1 MGAILLLTFLLPVKT
16 NFLANMDI
24 PLPPSDP
31 KPTKVE
37 YSPSQVTS
45 PHSDDDD
52 YKMSKESSPFHS
64 SSSSSSKKVLS
75 KKKVSNMLKSMK
87 MTIPAP
93 IIIGKKSKLITP
105 AVSSE
110 SLTKEDDENSYSPT
124 PDRDEK
130 EDQRERQAIMQISN
144 NSKADRYKEKL
155 KEREREKEQK
165 LNIEALIE
173 EEKNEKK
180 VMPKLDMM
188 PNKAGS
194 SYQRTRMQV
203 GPIEI
208 DEINR
213 QKAEERA
220 MTMAANMASAKKGPV
235 VCDSFGFVTAVR
247 PIVHI
252 TPAKPEE
259 SKRDRSRDRDR
270 SRNRDRDRDRD
281 KGRGEKRRSR
291 SRSRDRKRRSTKEKR
306 EKSDGDKSKSDDKN
320 KGDDKNKVDDKN
332 KPDDKTKAEKNTK
345 QKRDRSA
352 DEKEEK
358 EKMRKKKEKSDKI
371 AALVTKSMK
380 EKYGHMP
387 KNWLELK
394 AKGISINDSSDFVT
408 LKKAFNEPL
417 EDPNN
422 LIQMITITQGDC
434 DEIRDPTSKEC
445 EDEFHKRGQE
455 KKIKLGLGGILIN
468 EDYKTLEYPKSALKK
483 TETSPALD
491 WCMNKD
497 HCIGTIHI
505 LRADT
510 PEVIDA
516 IKDLKKA
523 KFEGKKTN
531 LQEQYWY

>member
-1 MGAILLLTFLLPVKT
+1 M
-16 NFLANMDI
+16 
-24 PLPPSDP
+24 
-31 KPTKVE
+31 
-37 YSPSQVTS
+37 
-45 PHSDDDD
+45 
-52 YKMSKESSPFHS
+52 
-64 SSSSSSKKVLS
+64 
-75 KKKVSNMLKSMK
+75 
-87 MTIPAP
+87 
-93 IIIGKKSKLITP
+93 
-105 AVSSE
+105 
-110 SLTKEDDENSYSPT
+110 
-124 PDRDEK
+124 
-130 EDQRERQAIMQISN
+130 
-144 NSKADRYKEKL
+144 
-155 KEREREKEQK
+155 
-165 LNIEALIE
+165 
-173 EEKNEKK
+173 
-180 VMPKLDMM
+180 
-188 PNKAGS
+188 
-194 SYQRTRMQV
+194 
-203 GPIEI
+203 

-306 EKSDGDKSKSDDKN
+306 EKSDGDKSKSDEKSKN
-320 KGDDKNKVDDKN
+320 KEDDKNKVDDKTKSDDKT

-497 HCIGTIHI
+497 HCIAE
-505 LRADT
+505 LYKYRADT

-531 LQEQYWY
+531 LQEQYWYVKENDFMKAAKKPKEVTKKREKVKKSALPVPIEPPSSSAVQEHNETLNAKDLIKLLKNDLGEEESASGKVKSKKRKKGQKEKEEKGH

>member
-1 MGAILLLTFLLPVKT
+1 MGHAILLLTFLLPVKT

-52 YKMSKESSPFHS
+52 NYKMSKESSPFHS

-93 IIIGKKSKLITP
+93 IIIGKKSKLISS

-110 SLTKEDDENSYSPT
+110 SLTKEDDENSIST

-144 NSKADRYKEKL
+144 NSKSDRYREKL

-194 SYQRTRMQV
+194 SYQRTRNAV
-203 GPIEI
+203 GPIEM

-220 MTMAANMASAKKGPV
+220 MAMAANMASVKKGPV

-291 SRSRDRKRRSTKEKR
+291 SRSRDRKRRSTEEKR
-306 EKSDGDKSKSDDKN
+306 ERSDQGDKSKSDEKSKSN
-320 KGDDKNKVDDKN
+320 DKNKVDDKN
-332 KPDDKTKAEKNTK
+332 KP
-345 QKRDRSA
+345 
-352 DEKEEK
+352 
-358 EKMRKKKEKSDKI
+358 
-371 AALVTKSMK
+371 
-380 EKYGHMP
+380 
-387 KNWLELK
+387 
-394 AKGISINDSSDFVT
+394 
-408 LKKAFNEPL
+408 
-417 EDPNN
+417 
-422 LIQMITITQGDC
+422 
-434 DEIRDPTSKEC
+434 
-445 EDEFHKRGQE
+445 
-455 KKIKLGLGGILIN
+455 
-468 EDYKTLEYPKSALKK
+468 
-483 TETSPALD
+483 
-491 WCMNKD
+491 
-497 HCIGTIHI
+497 
-505 LRADT
+505 
-510 PEVIDA
+510 
-516 IKDLKKA
+516 
-523 KFEGKKTN
+523 
-531 LQEQYWY
+531 

>member
-1 MGAILLLTFLLPVKT
+1 
-16 NFLANMDI
+16 
-24 PLPPSDP
+24 
-31 KPTKVE
+31 
-37 YSPSQVTS
+37 
-45 PHSDDDD
+45 
-52 YKMSKESSPFHS
+52 
-64 SSSSSSKKVLS
+64 
-75 KKKVSNMLKSMK
+75 MLKSMK

-93 IIIGKKSKLITP
+93 MIIGKKSKLISS

-110 SLTKEDDENSYSPT
+110 SLTKEDDENSISPT

-194 SYQRTRMQV
+194 SYQRTRNAV
-203 GPIEI
+203 GPIEM

-306 EKSDGDKSKSDDKN
+306 ERSDQGDKSKSDEKS
-320 KGDDKNKVDDKN
+320 KSDDKNKVDDKN
-332 KPDDKTKAEKNTK
+332 KPDDKTKPDDKSKPDDKNKAEKNTK

-358 EKMRKKKEKSDKI
+358 EKMRKKKDKSDKI
-371 AALVTKSMK
+371 AALVIK

-387 KNWLELK
+387 KDWLQLK
-394 AKGISINDSSDFVT
+394 AKGITINDSSDFVT

-417 EDPNN
+417 EDPSNS
-422 LIQMITITQGDC
+422 IQMITITPGDC

-455 KKIKLGLGGILIN
+455 KKLKLGLGGILIN

-483 TETSPALD
+483 TEISHWFARL
-491 WCMNKD
+491 
-497 HCIGTIHI
+497 
-505 LRADT
+505 LT
-510 PEVIDA
+510 PTC
-516 IKDLKKA
+516 L
-523 KFEGKKTN
+523 N
-531 LQEQYWY
+531 LL